1 MEIILRI
8 IYLVLGE
15 EPMILMAVL
24 ALQRK
29 SLSADFRKTKIQF
42 CLSLH
47 HNGDS
52 SHLFVNV
59 NFIILKPTIKMN
71 TFLLNFISE
80 AYLKK
85 FNYVDS
91 EEVSFRGN
99 VYDFTANYN
108 AINKSEALNIHEN
121 LMVNN
126 NTK

>member
-80 AYLKK
+80 A
-85 FNYVDS
+85 
-91 EEVSFRGN
+91 
-99 VYDFTANYN
+99 
-108 AINKSEALNIHEN
+108 
-121 LMVNN
+121 
-126 NTK
+126 